1 MMVKKYNIFFK
12 LLLTQVLVVLCF
24 SSFNNHKDDPKR
36 KVRTIVIDPGHG
48 GKDPGCNGV
57 TCKEKEV
64 ALAVSLKLGK
74 LIEENI
80 KDVKVIFTRKTDVF
94 VELEDRAKIANE
106 NNADL
111 FISIHCNAAGK
122 PVMIKDKKTGKM
134 RPKTFK
140 NSKGKI
146 IVVETANPA
155 PFGSETYVMGLKNE
169 EGKMKVAQRENSAM
183 LLEDNYET
191 KYQGFDPN
199 SEESYIIM
207 SNYTSSYVI
216 QSAGLALKIQEQYFK
231 KAGRV
236 DKGVHRQSIWVL
248 WRTSMPSV
256 LTELGYLT
264 NPEEE
269 KFLGSEKGQSY
280 LAACLF
286 RAFRKYKDEQEG
298 VKKTYD
304 DAIEN
309 QVPLENENYKIANEA
324 SNEDQEVKTIEK
336 PKEETDVE
344 IKKDDKDAD
353 EKIISDAEASAKLK
367 AENEAKAKAKA
378 EADAI
383 KKAKADSVANAKL
396 QQDKLIAEK
405 KAKAIAEQKAKD
417 DAVKLA
423 KADSVAAIKEQQSK
437 INEQEN
443 KYKQLL
449 AVADMNFKN
458 KNYQEALGMYQKAE
472 ALDVKDKSRASQKI
486 KEIDGI
492 LKKAEASASSATQ
505 TSSISSVAE
514 KEKTEKENP
523 KQTSPTNGISF
534 KVQFASMDKEV
545 DVKTKFANVSDVSFY
560 KAGTIFK
567 YTSGNFSSFDDA
579 TKQQAKLKELGYKDC
594 FVAAFKNGA
603 RMDINEARKL
613 TEVVK

>member
-1 MMVKKYNIFFK
+1 MMVKKYNIFFN
-12 LLLTQVLVVLCF
+12 LLLAQVLVVLCF
-24 SSFNNHKDDPKR
+24 SSFNTHKDDPKR

-57 TCKEKEV
+57 SCKEKEV
-64 ALAVSLKLGK
+64 SLAVALKLGK
-74 LIEENI
+74 LIEEHI

-94 VELEDRAKIANE
+94 VELEDRARIAND

-140 NSKGKI
+140 NSKGKT
-146 IVVETANPA
+146 IVVETANPE

-216 QSAGLALKIQEQYFK
+216 QSASLALKIQDQYLN

-256 LTELGYLT
+256 LTEIGYLT
-264 NPEEE
+264 NPQEE
-269 KFLGSEKGQSY
+269 KFLGSEKGQTY
-280 LAACLF
+280 IAACLF

-298 VKKTYD
+298 VRKTYD

-309 QVPLENENYKIANEA
+309 QIPLAKETYTISKVTSEEKV
-324 SNEDQEVKTIEK
+324 EDA
-336 PKEETDVE
+336 
-344 IKKDDKDAD
+344 KDDVADTEGEKEDEAKSNND
-353 EKIISDAEASAKLK
+353 EKEKAIIAEAKKNKL
-367 AENEAKAKAKA
+367 A
-378 EADAI
+378 ADNIALVDAM
-383 KKAKADSVANAKL
+383 KKAKADSIANAKAL
-396 QQDKLIAEK
+396 QDKLIAEK
-405 KAKAIAEQKAKD
+405 KAKTLTEQKAKD
-417 DAVKLA
+417 DAIELA
-423 KADSVAAIKEQQSK
+423 KADSTLAVKEQQSK

-458 KNYQEALGMYQKAE
+458 KNYQDALSMYQKAE
-472 ALDVKDKSRASQKI
+472 VLNVKDKSSASQKI
-486 KEIDGI
+486 KEIDAI
-492 LKKAEASASSATQ
+492 LKKADADKANKERVDAEKLTKETITHS
-505 TSSISSVAE
+505 E
-514 KEKTEKENP
+514 KEKKEESP
-523 KQTSPTNGISF
+523 KQTNPTNGISF
-534 KVQFASMDKEV
+534 KVQFASIDKEV
-545 DVKTKFANVSDVSFY
+545 DAKVKFANVSEVSFY
-560 KAGTIFK
+560 KAGAIFK

-579 TKQQAKLKELGYKDC
+579 SKQQAKLKELGYKDC
-594 FVAAFKNGA
+594 FVAAFKNGV

-613 TEVVK
+613 TEAK

>member
-1 MMVKKYNIFFK
+1 M
-12 LLLTQVLVVLCF
+12 LVVLCF
-24 SSFNNHKDDPKR
+24 SSFNTHKDDPKR

-57 TCKEKEV
+57 SCKEKEV
-64 ALAVSLKLGK
+64 SLAVALKLGK
-74 LIEENI
+74 LIEEHI

-94 VELEDRAKIANE
+94 VELEDRARIAND

-140 NSKGKI
+140 NSKGKT
-146 IVVETANPA
+146 IVVETANPE

-216 QSAGLALKIQEQYFK
+216 QSASLALKIQDQYLN

-256 LTELGYLT
+256 LTEIGYLT
-264 NPEEE
+264 NPQEE
-269 KFLGSEKGQSY
+269 KFLGSEKGQTY
-280 LAACLF
+280 IAACLF

-309 QVPLENENYKIANEA
+309 QVPLAKETYTVSKVSTEEKVEVEKEEA
-324 SNEDQEVKTIEK
+324 VDAGSKKEDEAKSDEDEKEKTI
-336 PKEETDVE
+336 
-344 IKKDDKDAD
+344 I
-353 EKIISDAEASAKLK
+353 AEAKKNKL
-367 AENEAKAKAKA
+367 ASDNIALV
-378 EADAI
+378 DAM
-383 KKAKADSVANAKL
+383 KKAKADSIANAKAL
-396 QQDKLIAEK
+396 QDKLIAEK
-405 KAKAIAEQKAKD
+405 KAKTLAEQKAKD
-417 DAVKLA
+417 DAIELA
-423 KADSVAAIKEQQSK
+423 KADSTLAVKEQQSK

-458 KNYQEALGMYQKAE
+458 KNYQDALSIYQKAE
-472 ALDVKDKSRASQKI
+472 VLNVKDKSSASQKI
-486 KEIDGI
+486 KEIDAI
-492 LKKAEASASSATQ
+492 LKKADADKATKERVDAEKL
-505 TSSISSVAE
+505 TKETITHSE
-514 KEKTEKENP
+514 KEKKEESP
-523 KQTSPTNGISF
+523 KQTNPTNGISF
-534 KVQFASMDKEV
+534 KVQFASIDKEV
-545 DVKTKFANVSDVSFY
+545 DAKVKFANVSEVSFY
-560 KAGTIFK
+560 KAGAIFK

-594 FVAAFKNGA
+594 FVAAFKNGV

-613 TEVVK
+613 TEAK

>member
-1 MMVKKYNIFFK
+1 MMVKKYNIFFN
-12 LLLTQVLVVLCF
+12 LLLAQVLVVLCF
-24 SSFNNHKDDPKR
+24 SSFNTHKDDPKR

-57 TCKEKEV
+57 SCKEKEV
-64 ALAVSLKLGK
+64 SLAVALKLGK
-74 LIEENI
+74 LIEEHI

-94 VELEDRAKIANE
+94 VELEDRARIAND

-140 NSKGKI
+140 NSKGKT
-146 IVVETANPA
+146 IVVETANPE

-216 QSAGLALKIQEQYFK
+216 QSASLALKIQDQYLN

-248 WRTSMPSV
+248 WRTSMPSI
-256 LTELGYLT
+256 LTEIGYLT
-264 NPEEE
+264 NPQEE
-269 KFLGSEKGQSY
+269 KFLGSEKGQTY
-280 LAACLF
+280 IAACLF

-298 VKKTYD
+298 VRKTYD

-309 QVPLENENYKIANEA
+309 QIPLAKETYTISKVTLEEKVEDAKEDVADTEGKKEDEA
-324 SNEDQEVKTIEK
+324 KSNN
-336 PKEETDVE
+336 
-344 IKKDDKDAD
+344 D
-353 EKIISDAEASAKLK
+353 EKEKAIIAEAKKNKL
-367 AENEAKAKAKA
+367 A
-378 EADAI
+378 ADNIALVDAM
-383 KKAKADSVANAKL
+383 KKAKADSIANAKVL
-396 QQDKLIAEK
+396 QDKLIAEK
-405 KAKAIAEQKAKD
+405 KAKTLAEQKAKD
-417 DAVKLA
+417 DVIELA
-423 KADSVAAIKEQQSK
+423 KADSTKALKEQQSK

-458 KNYQEALGMYQKAE
+458 KNYQDALGMYQKAE
-472 ALDVKDKSRASQKI
+472 VLNVKDKSSASQKI
-486 KEIDGI
+486 KEIDAI
-492 LKKAEASASSATQ
+492 LKKADADKATKERVDAEKL
-505 TSSISSVAE
+505 TKETITHSE
-514 KEKTEKENP
+514 KEKKEESP
-523 KQTSPTNGISF
+523 KQTNPTNGISF
-534 KVQFASMDKEV
+534 KVQFASIDKEV
-545 DVKTKFANVSDVSFY
+545 DAKVKFANVSEVSFY
-560 KAGTIFK
+560 KAGAIFK

-579 TKQQAKLKELGYKDC
+579 SKQQAKLKELGYKDC
-594 FVAAFKNGA
+594 FVAAFKNGV

-613 TEVVK
+613 TEAK